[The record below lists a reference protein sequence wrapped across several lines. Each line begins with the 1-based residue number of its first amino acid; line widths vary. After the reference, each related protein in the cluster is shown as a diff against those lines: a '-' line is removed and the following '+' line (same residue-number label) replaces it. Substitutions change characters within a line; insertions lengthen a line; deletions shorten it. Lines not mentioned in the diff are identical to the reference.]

1 MQEYFKKYKA
11 MTLKMLQQKSEMV
24 LCQSME
30 CNLRSYKDK
39 LYIKSIF
46 AKLLQVS
53 EMGTMQFGFELC
65 CLWQDTAG
73 KQNKV
78 INIEQWCQI

>member
-11 MTLKMLQQKSEMV
+11 MTLKMLLQKSEMV
-24 LCQSME
+24 LCQSKE
-30 CNLRSYKDK
+30 CNLRRYKHK
-39 LYIKSIF
+39 LYVKFIF

-53 EMGTMQFGFELC
+53 EMRAMQFGFELC
-65 CLWQDTAG
+65 CLWRDTAG

-78 INIEQWCQI
+78 INI